1 MTIILYYLQWFLWMG
16 LSKLLQKH
24 AFFDSKIIHSSPA
37 NDAEG
42 DRAAIVLSWCLIF
55 LLKNMLYFISPG
67 NIALIHSPA

>member
-16 LSKLLQKH
+16 LSKLLQKKH

-55 LLKNMLYFISPG
+55 
-67 NIALIHSPA
+67 